1 MYPNNFM
8 TPPNTGYG
16 MGGYPGYGYPPSY
29 PNYGNGMSQMIP
41 GINTPIEATFKDG
54 TTVTIPPQQQFQQPQ
69 PMMGVYNPPMY
80 QQQNPYYPQPQV
92 SYPNLPGSGSNPVNP
107 NTVNTGY
114 IQGGATVNQGGYDP
128 VTKTFTQ
135 PSATQGYNPF
145 MSAVNN
151 PTNTNQLGFEPYDPS
166 KRTNNV
172 YYSAQTAGLNQ
183 YNFYNYYNRTL
194 YSQNPYNY
202 DLQEILY
209 EDAASVDPAS
219 IMEKVLGKEA
229 VQQPQGYV
237 VGYDY
242 YGAPIYSNPQY
253 GAMMGQ
259 KRQEEFEKARNNQI
273 NIFTTL
279 ARNAAVYLH
288 QDFDEEKARKYF
300 DPVKEQ
306 PKPKQFNY
314 ATASPEEKQQYE
326 EYVEN
331 RAVIDVCNFADT
343 LEAQMPQRF
352 AWAEQMHQK
361 IKDSHDRAL
370 GFEPGTNYTLNQFLD
385 NAYTLRI
392 QSAQRD
398 AKKRSKVGYDKY
410 STNNFRAS
418 LAKESNA
425 QIPIQSKDDEY
436 VSIEELLKRVYE
448 RNKKEAMTMNTPRP
462 TPSYGSTNMVSRVPE
477 NAPPIVTTEGV
488 VPQTP
493 EIDAHNRFML
503 AMQNSKQKN
512 DVRLYGR

>member
-1 MYPNNFM
+1 MYSGNFM

-16 MGGYPGYGYPPSY
+16 IGGYPGYGYPPSY
-29 PNYGNGMSQMIP
+29 PNYGNGMGQIIP
-41 GINTPIEATFKDG
+41 GVNTPIEATFSNG
-54 TTVTIPPQQQFQQPQ
+54 TTVTIPPQQ

-80 QQQNPYYPQPQV
+80 QQQV
-92 SYPNLPGSGSNPVNP
+92 AYPNIPGSGYNPVNP

-128 VTKTFTQ
+128 VTKTFTP
-135 PSATQGYNPF
+135 PSVAQGYNPF
-145 MSAVNN
+145 ISAVQN

-166 KRTNNV
+166 KRTNNI
-172 YYSAQTAGLNQ
+172 YYSAQNSGLNQ

-194 YSQNPYNY
+194 YSQNPYNF

-209 EDAASVDPAS
+209 EDSSSVDPTS
-219 IMEKVLGKEA
+219 IMEKVLGKDA
-229 VQQPQGYV
+229 VQEPQGYV

-253 GAMMGQ
+253 GAMMNQ

-273 NIFTTL
+273 NVFTDL
-279 ARNAAVYLH
+279 ARAAATYLH
-288 QDFDEEKARKYF
+288 QDFDEDKTRKYF

-306 PKPKQFNY
+306 PQAKPFNY
-314 ATASPEEKQQYE
+314 ACASPEEKQKYDKYME
-326 EYVEN
+326 TRSAYDACHYLDN
-331 RAVIDVCNFADT
+331 
-343 LEAQMPQRF
+343 LEMQMPQRI
-352 AWAEQMHQK
+352 AYAEQMHQK

-370 GFEPGTNYTLNQFLD
+370 GFEPGTNYTLSQFLD
-385 NAYTLRI
+385 NAYSLRI
-392 QSAQRD
+392 QSAMRD

-410 STNNFRAS
+410 STNNFRAN
-418 LAKESNA
+418 LARESNS
-425 QIPIQSKDDEY
+425 QIPISSKDDEY
-436 VSIEELLKRVYE
+436 VSIEELLKKVYE

-477 NAPPIVTTEGV
+477 NAPPVVTTEGV

-493 EIDAHNRFML
+493 EIDAHNRFMI
-503 AMQNSKQKN
+503 AMQCAKQKN